1 MIAYI
6 EGKLTHKDPTYLIV
20 DVQGVGYHIR
30 ISLHTFSA
38 LKELD
43 RAKVFTFLHIKEDAH
58 TLFGFADEAEKEM
71 FLHLV
76 SISGI
81 GPGTALVVLS
91 SLNPTEVRYAILNED
106 VRSIQGVKGI
116 GIKTAQRVIL
126 ELKDKMKKDQ
136 MISTSDSKQIF
147 SLKHNT
153 IRSEALS
160 ALVTLGF
167 VRNVAEKNVDMILK
181 NSANPASVTL
191 EELIKQAL
199 RMA

>member
-6 EGKLTHKDPTYLIV
+6 EGKLVQKDPTYVIV
-20 DVQGVGYHIR
+20 DVQGLGYMIR
-30 ISLHTFSA
+30 VSLHTYSV
-38 LKELD
+38 LKDLEK
-43 RAKVFTFLHIKEDAH
+43 AKVYTFLHIKEDAH
-58 TLFGFADEAEKEM
+58 TLFGFADESEKEM
-71 FLHLV
+71 FLHLI

-91 SLNPTEVRYAILNED
+91 SLNSSELRNAIASED
-106 VRSIQGVKGI
+106 VKSIQSVKGI
-116 GIKTAQRVIL
+116 GVKTAQRVIL

-136 MISTSDSKQIF
+136 LISSTDSKQNF

-167 VRNVAEKNVDMILK
+167 AKNVAEKNVDMILK
-181 NSANPASVTL
+181 NNSNSVTL

-199 RMA
+199 KMS